1 MIWSNVTTTNGTT
14 SSTTES
20 TTISSK
26 STKEKDAKE
35 SSTLDVNDFLS
46 LLVTE
51 MQYQD
56 PLEPTDNSQYIAQM
70 ATFSQVEATK
80 EMLDTA
86 TRQTASNLVGKTV
99 ILTTDLNKDGYIAG
113 KVDYW
118 EVISNKIYLGID
130 GKLYDIDDLDTV
142 MDDDY
147 YKKWN
152 KNDSTTDTSNKSD
165 SSSSD
170 TSSDKSDTTG
180 KTE

>member
-1 MIWSNVTTTNGTT
+1 MVTSNVINGLIDNSKNDGNI
-14 SSTTES
+14 SSTTKNDKS
-20 TTISSK
+20 NSS
-26 STKEKDAKE
+26 
-35 SSTLDVNDFLS
+35 LDVNDFLQ
-46 LLVTE
+46 LLVAQ

-99 ILTTDLNKDGYIAG
+99 IMTTDLNKDGYIAG

-118 EVISNKIYLGID
+118 EVISNKVYLGID

-152 KNDSTTDTSNKSD
+152 KKDSTTDTSNKSD

>member
-1 MIWSNVTTTNGTT
+1 MKKIIIIGAT
-14 SSTTES
+14 SGIGRGLAEVYSQEDYLIGITGRRE
-20 TTISSK
+20 
-26 STKEKDAKE
+26 
-35 SSTLDVNDFLS
+35 N
-46 LLVTE
+46 LLE
-51 MQYQD
+51 
-56 PLEPTDNSQYIAQM
+56 E
-70 ATFSQVEATK
+70 SQVEATK

-99 ILTTDLNKDGYIAG
+99 IMTTDLNKDGYIAG

>member
-1 MIWSNVTTTNGTT
+1 MNR
-14 SSTTES
+14 
-20 TTISSK
+20 
-26 STKEKDAKE
+26 
-35 SSTLDVNDFLS
+35 
-46 LLVTE
+46 
-51 MQYQD
+51 
-56 PLEPTDNSQYIAQM
+56 QYIAQM

-99 ILTTDLNKDGYIAG
+99 IMTTDLNKDGYIAG

>member
-1 MIWSNVTTTNGTT
+1 M
-14 SSTTES
+14 
-20 TTISSK
+20 
-26 STKEKDAKE
+26 
-35 SSTLDVNDFLS
+35 
-46 LLVTE
+46 
-51 MQYQD
+51 
-56 PLEPTDNSQYIAQM
+56 
-70 ATFSQVEATK
+70 
-80 EMLDTA
+80 
-86 TRQTASNLVGKTV
+86 
-99 ILTTDLNKDGYIAG
+99 TTDLNKDGYIAG
-113 KVDYW
+113 MVDYW

>member
-14 SSTTES
+14 TSNTQN
-20 TTISSK
+20 TTISSTSSK
-26 STKEKDAKE
+26 TKDAKE
-35 SSTLDVNDFLS
+35 SSTLDINDFLS

-99 ILTTDLNKDGYIAG
+99 IMTTDLNKNGYIAG

-147 YKKWN
+147 YKKW
-152 KNDSTTDTSNKSD
+152 DTSGSTTTDTSNKSD

-170 TSSDKSDTTG
+170 TTG

>member
-35 SSTLDVNDFLS
+35 SSTPDVNDFLS

-70 ATFSQVEATK
+70 AREK
-80 EMLDTA
+80 LG
-86 TRQTASNLVGKTV
+86 LV
-99 ILTTDLNKDGYIAG
+99 KDNEI
-113 KVDYW
+113 VFEEED
-118 EVISNKIYLGID
+118 
-130 GKLYDIDDLDTV
+130 
-142 MDDDY
+142 
-147 YKKWN
+147 
-152 KNDSTTDTSNKSD
+152 
-165 SSSSD
+165 
-170 TSSDKSDTTG
+170 
-180 KTE
+180 

>member
-99 ILTTDLNKDGYIAG
+99 IMTTDLNKDGYIAG
-113 KVDYW
+113 R
-118 EVISNKIYLGID
+118 
-130 GKLYDIDDLDTV
+130 
-142 MDDDY
+142 
-147 YKKWN
+147 
-152 KNDSTTDTSNKSD
+152 
-165 SSSSD
+165 
-170 TSSDKSDTTG
+170 
-180 KTE
+180 

>member
-14 SSTTES
+14 SSTTE
-20 TTISSK
+20 K

-99 ILTTDLNKDGYIAG
+99 IMTTDLNKDGYIAG

-130 GKLYDIDDLDTV
+130 GKLYDI
-142 MDDDY
+142 DY

-180 KTE
+180 KTEQFKEELRK

>member
-1 MIWSNVTTTNGTT
+1 MVTSNVINGLIDNSKNNGNI
-14 SSTTES
+14 SSTTKNDKS
-20 TTISSK
+20 NSS
-26 STKEKDAKE
+26 
-35 SSTLDVNDFLS
+35 LDVNDFLQ
-46 LLVTE
+46 LLVAQ

-99 ILTTDLNKDGYIAG
+99 IMTTDLNKDGYIAG

>member
-56 PLEPTDNSQYIAQM
+56 PLEPTA
-70 ATFSQVEATK
+70 QVEATK

-99 ILTTDLNKDGYIAG
+99 IMTTDLNKDGYIAG

-170 TSSDKSDTTG
+170 T
-180 KTE
+180 